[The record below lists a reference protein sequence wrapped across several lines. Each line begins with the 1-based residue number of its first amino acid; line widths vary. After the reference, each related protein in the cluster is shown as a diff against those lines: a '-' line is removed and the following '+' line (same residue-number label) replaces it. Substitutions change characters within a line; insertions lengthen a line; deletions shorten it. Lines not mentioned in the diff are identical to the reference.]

1 MKIYTDF
8 FEKKG
13 IVSGQILI
21 TAKDFEDRDNKEN
34 LLNAFDTLFDIG
46 VVPIINENDAVA
58 VDEIKFG
65 DNDMI
70 AANVASMLKAR
81 HLFLITGVEGVYDK
95 NPNKYDDA
103 KVIRNYHDYVNKEI
117 KFEGKTSHGTGGM
130 ESKVNAAIL
139 ATEVGTDVN
148 IMGVEEIAE
157 ILKIIEGNVE
167 VGTYFKGLENT
178 ITEEGVF
185 PDVAICL

>member
-103 KVIRNYHDYVNKEI
+103 KVIRNYHDHVNKVIE
-117 KFEGKTSHGTGGM
+117 FEGKTSYGTGGM

-139 ATEVGTDVN
+139 ATEAGTDVN

-178 ITEEGVF
+178 M
-185 PDVAICL
+185 